1 MSLCELDGGWTQG
14 RAGDGAPRARALS
27 AETCTET
34 RPAACPSRAVCL
46 PVSRPVSSLKDQFLY
61 KHELWAPLPRT
72 WKNEAAHVSV
82 PFRVLQKVGWREG

>member
-14 RAGDGAPRARALS
+14 RAGDTTPRARALS

-46 PVSRPVSSLKDQFLY
+46 PASRPVSSVKDQFLY
-61 KHELWAPLPRT
+61 KHELSVGAPAQDL
-72 WKNEAAHVSV
+72 E
-82 PFRVLQKVGWREG
+82 E